1 MSGPIVV
8 ALCVAAALP
17 AAADGSPRMTP
28 AGASSSAN
36 VSRPHPAVVRVV
48 VPERGGTSLGSG
60 TLVDVHGDY
69 GLVVTNWHV
78 VANAAAAPSVI
89 FADGFRSAAV
99 VVKTDRDWDLAALA
113 IWRPGVEPVPVS
125 DQPPRPGEWLT
136 IAGYGG
142 GPYRAAG
149 GQCTQYVSPGRRFPP
164 EMVEVATAARQGDSG
179 GPIFNQSGQLAGVLF
194 GAGQGRTAGSYSGR
208 VRGFLQSV
216 LPEGGLREGGPSDLG
231 LPAGSLAS
239 ATGTSQQAVQPSS
252 SATWLSSRGGR
263 SDTERADQVAAAPVQ
278 PPARGRSWPHF
289 EDSSSGF
296 QSSAGVGAER
306 SAAAGSGWPALA
318 AIADPGTADPGIAD
332 PGIAAAQCESLTWPD
347 LAGQTRGEQLK
358 TILSA
363 LGAIALLVHVR
374 RRVLNAR

>member
-1 MSGPIVV
+1 MA
-8 ALCVAAALP
+8 ALYVAAGLP
-17 AAADGSPRMTP
+17 AAADGWPRMAP
-28 AGASSSAN
+28 AGASTSAPA
-36 VSRPHPAVVRVV
+36 SAPHPAVVRVV

-60 TLVDVHGDY
+60 TLVDVRGDY

-78 VANAAAAPSVI
+78 VANAAAPPSVI

-113 IWRPGVEPVPVS
+113 IWRPGVEPVPLS
-125 DQPPRPGEWLT
+125 DQAPRPGEWLT

-149 GQCTQYVSPGRRFPP
+149 GQCTQYVSPGRRFPMD
-164 EMVEVATAARQGDSG
+164 MVEVAAAARQGDSG
-179 GPIFNQSGQLAGVLF
+179 GPIFNESGQLAGVLF

-216 LPEGGLREGGPSDLG
+216 LPEGGLAEGDPSDLG

-239 ATGTSQQAVQPSS
+239 AAGTSQEAAHPSA
-252 SATWLSSRGGR
+252 SARWLSSGGGR
-263 SDTERADQVAAAPVQ
+263 SDADRADQVAGAAGVQ
-278 PPARGRSWPHF
+278 PPARGRPWPHF
-289 EDSSSGF
+289 ENSSTGL
-296 QSSAGVGAER
+296 QSSADVGAER
-306 SAAAGSGWPALA
+306 SAEGSAWPALA
-318 AIADPGTADPGIAD
+318 AIAAPGSAAPGSAE
-332 PGIAAAQCESLTWPD
+332 PGIAAAQGDPLTWPD

-363 LGAIALLVHVR
+363 LGAVALLVHVR
-374 RRVLNAR
+374 RRILNAR